1 MSELLDKQHQ
11 FTRAYPLLMLYAQYL
26 GYELSDGDA
35 YRDSRCQYGHPDS
48 THRSRLARDFNIFDD
63 IDSDGDEDYLEDE
76 EAEEAFNLLHD
87 FWDMLGGSER
97 IKNDLRHFSFEHK
110 GVR

>member
-1 MSELLDKQHQ
+1 MISKIHSKQFK
-11 FTRAYPLLMLYAQYL
+11 FTRAYPLLMLYANYI

-35 YRDSRCQYGHPDS
+35 YRDIRCSYGHPDS
-48 THRSRLARDFNIFDD
+48 THRSRLARDFNIFKI
-63 IDSDGDEDYLEDE
+63 IDGEENYLKGYD
-76 EAEEAFNLLHD
+76 ATKAFNKLHD

-97 IKNDLRHFSFEHK
+97 IKNDLRHFSFKHN